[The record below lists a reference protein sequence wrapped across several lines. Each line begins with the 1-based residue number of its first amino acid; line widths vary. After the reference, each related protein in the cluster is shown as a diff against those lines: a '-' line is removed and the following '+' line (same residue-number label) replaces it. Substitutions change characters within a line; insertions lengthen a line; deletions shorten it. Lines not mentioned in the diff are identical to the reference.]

1 MKRSR
6 SGARQA
12 RGKGGNLLH
21 GVVACCTGVTNT
33 LKEDLRDKVNA
44 MGGSFD
50 VNLTMSTT
58 HLLAASLDT
67 EKYRVATGMKGVV
80 VVRPDWVI
88 ESCREGRKLP
98 CELHSL
104 PPFEGLRITITGLSL
119 DRKAELRA
127 MIESGGGTYMGA
139 MEARNTTHLVAEEA
153 TGMKYEAAIS
163 PEWNGSIKVVHSRW
177 LQQSH
182 ARNLR
187 LPEEQ
192 FPVAPHHDE
201 KQKEEEEVEEE

>member
-6 SGARQA
+6 SGTRQA

-33 LKEDLRDKVNA
+33 LKEDLREKVVA

-58 HLLAASLDT
+58 HQ
-67 EKYRVATGMKGVV
+67 GVV

-98 CELHSL
+98 CDRHSL

-127 MIESGGGTYMGA
+127 MIESGGGEYMGA

-182 ARNLR
+182 TRNLR
-187 LPEEQ
+187 LPEEH

-201 KQKEEEEVEEE
+201 QQ